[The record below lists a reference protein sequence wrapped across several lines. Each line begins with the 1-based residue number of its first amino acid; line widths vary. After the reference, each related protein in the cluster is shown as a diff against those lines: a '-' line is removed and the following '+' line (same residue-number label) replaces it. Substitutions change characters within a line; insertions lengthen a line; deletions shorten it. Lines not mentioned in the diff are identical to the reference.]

1 MAYHGILIPEA
12 IAATNVDSFNRSVV
26 VASFDVDNGFVV
38 ELGGKSTTAGET
50 EVFSASAASGS
61 SLVSLWMAYQGDEV
75 VITDARYKGLDPDP
89 RNFFVP
95 AGKVFSAF
103 KPQLGDIILIT
114 AAGLSGSQPTASY
127 THVNGTI
134 NTPKLTWGTSKTAD
148 VLSFK
153 YLATKYISLATGTL
167 ADTQRVV
174 AYEFECVGV

>member
-12 IAATNVDSFNRSVV
+12 VAATNVDSFNRSG
-26 VASFDVDNGFVV
+26 VATFDVDNGHIV
-38 ELGGKSTTAGET
+38 ELGGKSTTAGES

-61 SLVSLWMAYQGDEV
+61 SLVSLWMVYQGDEV
-75 VITDARYKGLDPDP
+75 VTTDSRYKGLDPDP

-95 AGKVFSAF
+95 AGKVFSCF

-114 AAGLSGSQPTASY
+114 SAGLSGSQPTASY
-127 THVNGTI
+127 THVNGTVAS
-134 NTPKLTWGTSKTAD
+134 PVLTWGTSQTAD

-153 YLATKYISLATGTL
+153 YLATKYVSLATGTL
-167 ADTQRVV
+167 ADLQRVV